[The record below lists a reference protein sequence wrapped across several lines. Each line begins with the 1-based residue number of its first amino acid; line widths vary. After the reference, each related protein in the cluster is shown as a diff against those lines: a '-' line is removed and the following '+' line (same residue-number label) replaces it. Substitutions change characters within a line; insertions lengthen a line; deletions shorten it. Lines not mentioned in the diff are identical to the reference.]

1 MKINVP
7 LQACFLPD
15 QYTKHAAT
23 TAKVDNKYPVVSFPI
38 EFKDVP
44 EQAQSLALTLIDP
57 DSIPVCGFAYIH
69 WVAANL
75 DPRLTKLPENASQ
88 SGVVSMTFGNNSLA
102 GGLLHVTDE
111 RLNRH
116 YVGPT
121 PPDQPHDYQLTVTA
135 LDQKLDLP
143 DGFWLN
149 QLEQQMT
156 GHVLAQATA
165 VLPVHN

>member
-7 LQACFLPD
+7 LQAGFLPD
-15 QYTKHAAT
+15 QFTKHADASD
-23 TAKVDNKYPVVSFPI
+23 KIDQHPVVSFPI
-38 EFKDVP
+38 EFQDVP
-44 EQAQSLALTLIDP
+44 ENAASLALTLIDP

-75 DPRLTKLPENASQ
+75 DSSLTELPTDASQ
-88 SGVVSMTFGNNSLA
+88 SGKIPMTLGNNSLA

-111 RLNRH
+111 QLNRH
-116 YVGPT
+116 YIGPT
-121 PPDQPHDYQLTVTA
+121 PPDQPHDYHLTVFA

-149 QLEQQMT
+149 QLEKKMT
-156 GHVLAQATA
+156 GHVLAQATT
-165 VLPVHN
+165 VLPVRN